1 MGRAGTQFFKTG
13 GLNAILA
20 GMKALLKPLR
30 IGPLEID
37 FPVIL
42 AALAGYSDLPFRLLC
57 RSLSAPFCTTEALLD
72 RQVMI
77 EKRVRRRMTKLDEA
91 DHPVAGQIMGS
102 EPAVMAE
109 AAAKLAEMGFDVIDL
124 NFACPVRKV
133 VSKKRGGF
141 LMSRPGETLEI
152 VRAVVKA
159 VPDRPVTVKLRRSF
173 LETDTSGDEFREIAR
188 GSFEAGVAAVTVHAR
203 SVDQKYKGRA
213 DWEFLARAKRAF
225 PDRTII
231 GSGDVHTA
239 ADALRMLEEAG
250 VDGVSAARGAIGNPW
265 LFQQARD
272 LAAGKEPCKPDVAAQ
287 REIILRHYGL
297 ALKHFDER
305 RAIHIIHNFGIRYA
319 KMHPQPSKARAAF
332 YTIKTEAALH
342 HVLKAWYER

>member
-1 MGRAGTQFFKTG
+1 MEYFTYNPGE
-13 GLNAILA
+13 ILEFR
-20 GMKALLKPLR
+20 KLVLCPLK
-30 IGPLEID
+30 IGSIEVD
-37 FPVIL
+37 FPVVL
-42 AALAGYSDLPFRLLC
+42 AAMAGYSDLPFRLLC

-77 EKRVRRRMTKLDEA
+77 EKRVRRRMTKLDDA
-91 DHPVAGQIMGS
+91 DHPVAGQIMGN
-102 EPAVMAE
+102 EPDVMAE
-109 AAAKLAEMGFDVIDL
+109 AAARLSEMGFDVIDL

-152 VRAVVKA
+152 VRAVVRA

-173 LETDTSGDEFREIAR
+173 LETDTSGGEFMEIAR
-188 GSFEAGVAAVTVHAR
+188 GSFEAGAAAVCVHAR

-213 DWEFLARAKRAF
+213 DWKFLAQVKREF

-239 ADALRMLEEAG
+239 ADAVRMIVETG

-265 LFQQARD
+265 LFRQARD
-272 LAAGKEPCKPDVAAQ
+272 LAAGREPFKPDIPAQ
-287 REIILRHYGL
+287 HEVILRHYEL
-297 ALKHFDER
+297 ARQFFDPK

-332 YTIKTEAALH
+332 YTIRTESQLMAL
-342 HVLKAWYER
+342 LEAWY

>member
-1 MGRAGTQFFKTG
+1 LEFRK
-13 GLNAILA
+13 LVLCP
-20 GMKALLKPLR
+20 LK
-30 IGPLEID
+30 IGSIEID
-37 FPVIL
+37 FPVVL
-42 AALAGYSDLPFRLLC
+42 SALAGYSDLPFRLLC
-57 RSLSAPFCTTEALLD
+57 RSLGAPFCTTEALLD

-77 EKRVRRRMTKLDEA
+77 EKRVRRRMTRLDDA

-102 EPAVMAE
+102 EPEVMAE
-109 AAAKLAEMGFDVIDL
+109 AAVKLAEMGFDVIDL

-152 VRAVVKA
+152 VRAVVRA
-159 VPDRPVTVKLRRSF
+159 VPARPVTVKLRRSF

-188 GSFEAGVAAVTVHAR
+188 GSFDAGVAAVTVHAR

-213 DWEFLARAKRAF
+213 DWEFLARAKREF

-239 ADALRMLEEAG
+239 ADALRMLEETG

-265 LFQQARD
+265 LFRQARD
-272 LAAGKEPCKPDVAAQ
+272 LAAGREPYKPDIAAQ
-287 REIILRHYGL
+287 REVILRHYEL
-297 ALKHFDER
+297 ACKFLDQG
-305 RAIHIIHNFGIRYA
+305 RALHIIHNFGIRYA

-332 YTIKTEAALH
+332 YTIRTEQQLMAL
-342 HVLKAWYER
+342 LESWYR